1 MSKNLAIELEKM
13 VELKNSAYSE
23 RNKCVALIARMA
35 IELGLK
41 AGRAITAIE
50 GWDEEWHNCVYIDL
64 PSGQVSWHY
73 HSGESAQ
80 FAALPEYY
88 GKWDGHTTDEK
99 YDRVNQAF
107 AEVNKAQLFEQS
119 KKYLHDFFI
128 AKIEEA
134 EREAKDAFESFSE
147 DTARGIQHNKRKL
160 HEMEEYI
167 TTLHDNAEKNEARI
181 IELSNKNAKLQ
192 ENHDKLGEF
201 ADKLG
206 DLHYGNQILRGKAE
220 TEAFALLKENVRLKK
235 LLTDFYKN
243 ASLDSSTEHC
253 AGISADVESWFAI
266 QEFVTG
272 QPEYQ
277 QDE

>member
-35 IELGLK
+35 IALGLK
-41 AGRAITAIE
+41 AGRVITAIE

-80 FAALPEYY
+80 FAALPEYH

-99 YDRVNQAF
+99 YDRVNKAF
-107 AEVNKAQLFEQS
+107 AQINGSYEGEDFVN
-119 KKYLHDFFI
+119 I
-128 AKIEEA
+128 
-134 EREAKDAFESFSE
+134 
-147 DTARGIQHNKRKL
+147 
-160 HEMEEYI
+160 
-167 TTLHDNAEKNEARI
+167 
-181 IELSNKNAKLQ
+181 
-192 ENHDKLGEF
+192 
-201 ADKLG
+201 LG
-206 DLHYGNQILRGKAE
+206 DLNYKNQTLRRDAE
-220 TEAFALLKENVRLKK
+220 EREKVLLKENARLKK

-266 QEFVTG
+266 QEFVTN
-272 QPEYQ
+272 QPDYNK
-277 QDE
+277 DEE